1 MEREAQESA
10 EEEVDRSSGGDGG
23 NEVELESYTRA
34 KFTLWAYIIC
44 WTALR
49 LLIQKLRISAA
60 GRQVQEALEAPND
73 PGGTEQTKCELDSYP
88 QGWREQES
96 DSSHEQW
103 NDEDEF
109 LALLG
114 VDHLYPGLNLENGTK
129 EADCKVQ
136 GGVTNTHCR
145 QQEIQHI
152 STHNTEKEELNSHH
166 INTHCGELIEVT
178 QERLSLSINGLNTV
192 ELSTQLDQ
200 GTGELNKQHV
210 NIYNAKHAT
219 TNNTEELKTQDTENT
234 DLTGKACVETN
245 NERRAGS
252 QTAEKKDENIAE
264 EKRKDKSE
272 PHNGRQSPSTKYCGE
287 TFLKVSTSPRTD
299 LFSLND
305 SGKHNLES
313 TSICSAEIH
322 KNIHGNINTHLDRL
336 HSADDK
342 HTCKPEI
349 HSSDSRE
356 VEIRDTGAQSCS
368 QDSELHHKN
377 RNNLDAY
384 CPENFIDTEGIT
396 CFQQRHNI
404 KSGRVNIKH
413 KAPPSQDDV
422 CNGKTSIYK
431 ADDLDSLSRSELKQI
446 KCNEHS
452 LHTHATN
459 KSTKTSGVKGK
470 ALNTA
475 VHCKDALIVFATC
488 RDCNIAEIAPSKT
501 EEYCSTHLNTCDGDT
516 KPHDTLCVS
525 DIHALDLRTESVNSP
540 GSGLPHPLNGKLL
553 PACSEETAPET
564 SVQTGAEK
572 QLQKN
577 PHNQQQ
583 DLESKFLPCS
593 TDCEDVEG
601 IFWLNSPVTA
611 TENNKSTSSYTEGF
625 KQSVTREDRRNRFE
639 EKVWEDSSFP
649 LTLSPLST
657 SVERLAEGITL
668 LQIHNECSDINSHSP
683 EFLISSSHACDRSHY
698 SLSTEEKVKDGSQ
711 ELTRSGEVEDS
722 LYPKHGQSI
731 EDELHPPFHSAK
743 SNHFEIRTGN
753 CISSKPVETQAPQF
767 TVCQPTH
774 THEQCV
780 NALNNHTLFVDLKH
794 KRSIST
800 PQGNVNESS
809 FPETSTIKTVEDS
822 KASFVEKDNP
832 QSDQIKPCWNL
843 HVYNNTAS
851 EKSAEAKE
859 AVGVCNPWLEP
870 YSDGPESDSEDSDQ
884 TNSPSL
890 TFDHNEGALQ
900 RGLVN
905 LDLKKRS
912 DVLCPVDWSSED
924 SAVSGLGED
933 LENIHCD
940 FYPPHVEN
948 LEHPTQKEY
957 LEKDTCLRSECNI
970 VSTDDKLHNNQ
981 KYHIDSPLIQSVSN
995 GLGLFTQ
1002 SGQCKDINHTHI
1014 HTSICG
1020 CIQTDLDSLSSQPH
1034 QPCIDVLKSSPGY
1047 LETQNPLKQDK
1058 QKELSSSTHLK
1069 SHIGIRSCGEKEDS
1083 SLILS
1088 GVNTIRYTQSE
1099 VLISSRSLEPIPET
1113 DCFLDNFPNPNDDT
1127 FLGDKKTETEKF
1139 GSEKMKPSES
1149 DQDILG
1155 VASCEHRLSVCKGK
1169 SEDQPCSAPSDLNED
1184 KSLQN
1189 DEATSIKCPS
1199 TGSLELDTSSINSED
1214 QEEQRSPLAGPT
1226 VKSQHTKS
1234 KVKPSKFSV
1243 FSKMPSFRRG
1253 KNMARDGR
1261 VSKGEISPRDSQDR
1275 GEDLLFY
1282 RSHLTQDA
1290 GRDPESQ
1297 PDNSDDEVFYKSEDG
1312 NKQPGLQI
1320 DTEEEEEEEDVFGHV
1335 QGTGDMEGSEMPQLK
1350 QSTGSESSSCRRS
1363 KSTEGLSFRLRFAQ
1377 AHKSLSSLFESR
1389 SMDKYNECPESED
1402 TRTKLSWRKQKR
1414 AKEVDLLRRTMS
1426 VPDTDKDGNKAMQ
1439 RHTDPLSKRGVLR
1452 DGVGTSLQDSKS
1464 DGRNRRC
1471 LSITFIDSSEA
1482 SPTGDSGPLSPM
1494 APVASQLSSTCSKM
1508 PPGSSENPES
1518 PMRPMSPKPSSPR
1531 SAGQKQRFRYPSS
1544 RANTLSL
1551 IILGQSVSVSDPPE
1565 RPRSLKPKVGRQGSL
1580 SPLGT
1585 SSHLEDGSIDS
1596 PSPSSIITSMTD
1608 NEFEPS
1614 VSLKVSPGSPHLSS
1628 HSTVMKMVN
1637 SSPAGSSSPRTR
1649 SGSSIG
1655 IVPILP
1661 MQVGLQ
1667 RHCFRDD
1674 LWIEEE
1680 KKRQRRLTRTAPKRG
1695 THPLEELEEVR
1706 TRLSLCALKVFPGM
1720 PLRSL
1725 SFSHS
1730 TPIGLDCLG
1739 WRRRMSSP
1747 AVILPDGAPEKLG
1760 VGDEAGSEEDLYEE
1774 LRSSGHRFPHPG
1786 GAGEQ
1791 LAINELISDGSVVYA
1806 EALWDHVTMDDQELG
1821 FKAGDVIEVVD
1832 ATNKE
1837 WWWGRILDSE
1847 GWFPASFVRLRVN
1860 QDEPMEDY
1868 LAQLEEAQ
1876 EEQSSG
1882 VGLLLGPGLPC
1893 KEQMRTNVI
1902 NEIMSTERDYI
1913 KHLKD
1918 ICEGYI
1924 KQCRKRMDMF
1934 TEEQLCTIFGNIED
1948 IYRFQKKF
1956 LKCLEKRFNKD
1967 EPHLSEIGSCFLEH
1981 QTDFQ
1986 IYSEYCNNHPN
1997 ACVQLSKLMKLNKY
2011 VFFFEACRLLQ
2022 KMIDISLDG
2031 FLLTPVQK
2039 ICKYPLQL
2047 AELLKYTN
2055 PQHRDYKDVEAALN
2069 GMKNV
2074 ARLINER
2081 KRRLE
2086 NVDKI
2091 AQWQSS
2097 IEDWEGE
2104 DILSRSSDLI
2114 YSGELT
2120 KISPPHAKSQQRM
2133 FFLFNHQMVYC
2144 KKDLLRRDILY
2155 YKGRMDMDQMEVL
2168 DVEDGKDREL
2178 NVSVKNAVKLRS
2190 LSGDEIHL
2198 LCAKKPEQ
2206 KQRWL
2211 RAFGDEREQV
2221 QHDRET
2227 GFSITEVQKKQ
2238 AMLNACKSHPA
2249 GKPKAV
2255 TRPYYDFLLR
2265 QKHPTLPTSL
2275 PQQQVFMLAEPK
2287 RKSSNFWH
2295 NIGRLTPFKK

>member
-1 MEREAQESA
+1 MGAVFSWISRHICMLIKHTAAISM
-10 EEEVDRSSGGDGG
+10 
-23 NEVELESYTRA
+23 
-34 KFTLWAYIIC
+34 LW
-44 WTALR
+44 T
-49 LLIQKLRISAA
+49 
-60 GRQVQEALEAPND
+60 VQEALEAPNN
-73 PGGTEQTKCELDSYP
+73 PGGAEQTKRELDSCS

-96 DSSHEQW
+96 DSSHEPW
-103 NDEDEF
+103 NNEDKF
-109 LALLG
+109 SSLLG
-114 VDHLYPGLNLENGTK
+114 VEHLYPGLSLGNGPEET
-129 EADCKVQ
+129 DCKAQ
-136 GGVTNTHCR
+136 AGVTNTHCKG
-145 QQEIQHI
+145 QKI
-152 STHNTEKEELNSHH
+152 HH
-166 INTHCGELIEVT
+166 INTHCGELTEVS
-178 QERLSLSINGLNTV
+178 QERLSQSTNGLNTA
-192 ELSTQLDQ
+192 ELNQ
-200 GTGELNKQHV
+200 GTGELKTQHINTHNPKQT
-210 NIYNAKHAT
+210 T
-219 TNNTEELKTQDTENT
+219 TNNTKELKTQHTENT
-234 DLTGKACVETN
+234 DLTGTACVEIKD
-245 NERRAGS
+245 EERAGS
-252 QTAEKKDENIAE
+252 QSTEKTDDSIAVG
-264 EKRKDKSE
+264 KRKDISD
-272 PHNGRQSPSTKYCGE
+272 PHSVRCSSLTKYCRE
-287 TFLKVSTSPRTD
+287 VRSCSQTTD
-299 LFSLND
+299 PFNLNG
-305 SGKHNLES
+305 SGKNHTEI
-313 TSICSAEIH
+313 TGICSAELH
-322 KNIHGNINTHLDRL
+322 KHFHSNIDTHLDIL
-336 HSADDK
+336 HNTDK
-342 HTCKPEI
+342 SEI
-349 HSSDSRE
+349 HSSGSRE
-356 VEIRDTGAQSCS
+356 VDIRDTGALSCS
-368 QDSELHHKN
+368 QDSDLQHKN
-377 RNNLDAY
+377 DNNPHAH
-384 CPENFIDTEGIT
+384 CPESIIDTACTT
-396 CFQQRHNI
+396 CYVQQRHTINSGCVTI
-404 KSGRVNIKH
+404 KRKSTL
-413 KAPPSQDDV
+413 SQDDV
-422 CNGKTSIYK
+422 CNGKTSFDN
-431 ADDLDSLSRSELKQI
+431 ADELDSLSRSAVKQI
-446 KCNEHS
+446 HCNANS
-452 LHTHATN
+452 LHTHALENESTN
-459 KSTKTSGVKGK
+459 TSGVKEK

-475 VHCKDALIVFATC
+475 GHCRDALIVLTAC
-488 RDCNIAEIAPSKT
+488 RDCNIAETAPSKT
-501 EEYCSTHLNTCDGDT
+501 EEYCTTHLNTCDGET
-516 KPHDTLCVS
+516 KTHDTLSVS
-525 DIHALDLRTESVNSP
+525 GIHSLHLGTESVNSP

-553 PACSEETAPET
+553 PACSDETAAENL
-564 SVQTGAEK
+564 VEHTGAEK

-577 PHNQQQ
+577 PQ
-583 DLESKFLPCS
+583 DQPHQKIESKFLPCS
-593 TDCEDVEG
+593 TDCQDVDG

-611 TENNKSTSSYTEGF
+611 TENKSTLSNTGGF
-625 KQSVTREDRRNRFE
+625 VCREDRRNTFE

-657 SVERLAEGITL
+657 SGERLSEGISL
-668 LQIHNECSDINSHSP
+668 LQIHNECKDNNSHSP
-683 EFLISSSHACDRSHY
+683 ELLISSGHSCDRSHY
-698 SLSTEEKVKDGSQ
+698 SLSTKEKVKDPSQ
-711 ELTRSGEVEDS
+711 EPTRSEEVEDN
-722 LYPKHGQSI
+722 LYPKHGPSI
-731 EDELHPPFHSAK
+731 EDELHLPFHSAK
-743 SNHFEIRTGN
+743 SSQSEIWTEN
-753 CISSKPVETQAPQF
+753 CILSKPVETQAPLF

-780 NALNNHTLFVDLKH
+780 NVLNNHTLFIDLKH
-794 KRSIST
+794 KKSISSS
-800 PQGNVNESS
+800 QGNVTKIQFPESS
-809 FPETSTIKTVEDS
+809 TVTT
-822 KASFVEKDNP
+822 VQKDNP
-832 QSDQIKPCWNL
+832 QSEQTESHWNL
-843 HVYNNTAS
+843 PVYSNTAS

-870 YSDGPESDSEDSDQ
+870 FSDGPESDSEDSDQ
-884 TNSPSL
+884 TNFLSL
-890 TFDHNEGALQ
+890 TFDQHEGALQ
-900 RGLVN
+900 RGLVT
-905 LDLKKRS
+905 LDGLKKRS
-912 DVLCPVDWSSED
+912 DVLFPVDWSSED

-933 LENIHCD
+933 FESIHCD
-940 FYPPHVEN
+940 FYPGHVGNPEQ
-948 LEHPTQKEY
+948 LIQKEY
-957 LEKDTCLRSECNI
+957 LEKDKCLHSECNI
-970 VSTDDKLHNNQ
+970 VSTDDKLPHDQ
-981 KYHIDSPLIQSVSN
+981 KCHVESQPIQSVPN
-995 GLGLFTQ
+995 GLSLFTQ
-1002 SGQCKDINHTHI
+1002 SGQCKHV
-1014 HTSICG
+1014 HTSLSG
-1020 CIQTDLDSLSSQPH
+1020 YIQETDLDSQPQ
-1034 QPCIDVLKSSPGY
+1034 QPSTEDLK
-1047 LETQNPLKQDK
+1047 TQNPLKQDQ
-1058 QKELSSSTHLK
+1058 QKELSSSNQLK
-1069 SHIGIRSCGEKEDS
+1069 SHNGIRNCTDKEDS
-1083 SLILS
+1083 SLSLS
-1088 GVNTIRYTQSE
+1088 GVKTIRYTQAE
-1099 VLISSRSLEPIPET
+1099 VLLPSRSLEPIPET
-1113 DCFLDNFPNPNDDT
+1113 DCSLDNFPNPNDDS
-1127 FLGDKKTETEKF
+1127 FIGDKKTETEKC
-1139 GSEKMKPSES
+1139 GNEKMKPSES

-1155 VASCEHRLSVCKGK
+1155 VASCEHSLSICKGK
-1169 SEDQPCSAPSDLNED
+1169 PEDQPCPAPSHLNDD

-1199 TGSLELDTSSINSED
+1199 TGSFELDTSSINSED
-1214 QEEQRSPLAGPT
+1214 QEEQKSPLAGPT
-1226 VKSQHTKS
+1226 VKSHSKS

-1253 KNMARDGR
+1253 KSMARDGR

-1275 GEDLLFY
+1275 GEEL
-1282 RSHLTQDA
+1282 HLIQDP

-1297 PDNSDDEVFYKSEDG
+1297 PDNSDDEVFYKSEVV
-1312 NKQPGLQI
+1312 NKQTGLQV
-1320 DTEEEEEEEDVFGHV
+1320 DTEDEEEEEDVFGHV

-1350 QSTGSESSSCRRS
+1350 QSTGSECSNCRRS
-1363 KSTEGLSFRLRFAQ
+1363 KSTDGLSFRLRFAQ

-1389 SMDKYNECPESED
+1389 SLDKYNECPELED
-1402 TRTKLSWRKQKR
+1402 TRTKLLWKKHKR
-1414 AKEVDLLRRTMS
+1414 AKEVDLLRRTLS
-1426 VPDTDKDGNKAMQ
+1426 VPDTDGNKAMQ

-1452 DGVGTSLQDSKS
+1452 DGVGNSLQDNKS
-1464 DGRNRRC
+1464 DGRSRRC
-1471 LSITFIDSSEA
+1471 FSITFIDSSEA
-1482 SPTGDSGPLSPM
+1482 LPSGDSGPVSPM
-1494 APVASQLSSTCSKM
+1494 APLASQLLSSCSKM
-1508 PPGSSENPES
+1508 PSGSSENPDS

-1580 SPLGT
+1580 SPLGA
-1585 SSHLEDGSIDS
+1585 SNHLEDGSIDS
-1596 PSPSSIITSMTD
+1596 PSPISTIMSMTD

-1614 VSLKVSPGSPHLSS
+1614 VSLKVSPGSPRLFS
-1628 HSTVMKMVN
+1628 HSTVMKTVK
-1637 SSPAGSSSPRTR
+1637 SPPAGSSSLSTR
-1649 SGSSIG
+1649 SRISTT
-1655 IVPILP
+1655 LP
-1661 MQVGLQ
+1661 MRGGFQ

-1680 KKRQRRLTRTAPKRG
+1680 KKRQRRLRRGAPKRG
-1695 THPLEELEEVR
+1695 THLLEEIEEVR
-1706 TRLSLCALKVFPGM
+1706 TRLSICALKVFPGM

-1730 TPIGLDCLG
+1730 TPTGLDCLS

-1747 AVILPDGAPEKLG
+1747 AHRSIRLCAAMRTQQGGAEGSVPLPGGSCGSSSGSSGLSPGSDSDASLGPGTYSGYGGTLRGILSRYWSLESLHSTTAVILPDGAPEKLG

-1774 LRSSGHRFPHPG
+1774 LRNSGHRFPHPG

-1868 LAQLEEAQ
+1868 LAQLEKAH

-2168 DVEDGKDREL
+2168 DVEDGKDKEM

-2190 LSGDEIHL
+2190 LGGEEVHL

>member
-1 MEREAQESA
+1 MEQAQESA

-23 NEVELESYTRA
+23 NETELESYNRA
-34 KFTLWAYIIC
+34 KFTLWASIIC

-49 LLIQKLRISAA
+49 LLIQKLRMGAA
-60 GRQVQEALEAPND
+60 ERQVQEALGTPND
-73 PGGTEQTKCELDSYP
+73 PVGAEQTKCECDLYP

-96 DSSHEQW
+96 DSSHKPW
-103 NDEDEF
+103 NNEDEF
-109 LALLG
+109 SALLG
-114 VDHLYPGLNLENGTK
+114 VEHLYPGLSLENGPEET
-129 EADCKVQ
+129 DYKVQ
-136 GGVTNTHCR
+136 AGLKNTHCR
-145 QQEIQHI
+145 GQEIQHI
-152 STHNTEKEELNSHH
+152 NTLNTEKEELNTHL
-166 INTHCGELIEVT
+166 INTHCGALTEVT
-178 QERLSLSINGLNTV
+178 QERSLSLSINGLDTV
-192 ELSTQLDQ
+192 ELSTQVVQ
-200 GTGELNKQHV
+200 GTGEQNTQHV
-210 NIYNAKHAT
+210 HTHNLKHT
-219 TNNTEELKTQDTENT
+219 TTKNTEKLKTQDTKNT
-234 DLTGKACVETN
+234 DVTRTACVETN
-245 NERRAGS
+245 NEERAGL
-252 QTAEKKDENIAE
+252 QNTEKTDDSIAGERIKDT
-264 EKRKDKSE
+264 SE
-272 PHNGRQSPSTKYCGE
+272 PRSGRCSSSTKE
-287 TFLKVSTSPRTD
+287 TYIDVRSCLQTTD
-299 LFSLND
+299 PFSLNG
-305 SGKHNLES
+305 SGKNNIEIKG
-313 TSICSAEIH
+313 ICSAEIN
-322 KNIHGNINTHLDRL
+322 KNIHGNIDKHLDRL
-336 HSADDK
+336 HN
-342 HTCKPEI
+342 TNKPEI
-349 HSSDSRE
+349 HSTDSRE
-356 VEIRDTGAQSCS
+356 VAIKDTGALICS
-368 QDSELHHKN
+368 DLHHKN
-377 RNNLDAY
+377 DNNPHAL
-384 CPENFIDTEGIT
+384 CPESFIDTACTT
-396 CFQQRHNI
+396 CFQQRQTI
-404 KSGRVNIKH
+404 RSGCVTIKH
-413 KAPPSQDDV
+413 KSLLSQDDI
-422 CNGKTSIYK
+422 CNGKSSIYN
-431 ADDLDSLSRSELKQI
+431 ADELDSLSRSELKQI
-446 KCNEHS
+446 RRNEYI
-452 LHTHATN
+452 LHAQTHESGSTN
-459 KSTKTSGVKGK
+459 TTGVKEN

-475 VHCKDALIVFATC
+475 ADCNDALIVFTAC
-488 RDCNIAEIAPSKT
+488 RDCNITEKSPSETKESCT
-501 EEYCSTHLNTCDGDT
+501 AHLNTCHGDT
-516 KPHDTLCVS
+516 KTHDTLSVS
-525 DIHALDLRTESVNSP
+525 GIHLLHLGAESVK
-540 GSGLPHPLNGKLL
+540 SGLRQSFNGKVL
-553 PACSEETAPET
+553 PACSDETAAEIL
-564 SVQTGAEK
+564 VHTGAEK

-577 PHNQQQ
+577 PHDQQQ

-593 TDCEDVEG
+593 TDCQDFDRIV
-601 IFWLNSPVTA
+601 WLNSQVTG
-611 TENNKSTSSYTEGF
+611 TENKSTLSHTGGV
-625 KQSVTREDRRNRFE
+625 KRSVSREDRRNRFE
-639 EKVWEDSSFP
+639 ERVLEDSSFP
-649 LTLSPLST
+649 LTPLPLST
-657 SVERLAEGITL
+657 SLERH
-668 LQIHNECSDINSHSP
+668 QIHSECKDINSHSP
-683 EFLISSSHACDRSHY
+683 ELLISTSRSCDRSHY
-698 SLSTEEKVKDGSQ
+698 SLSTEEKVKNQSQ
-711 ELTRSGEVEDS
+711 KLTRSEEVEDNPYS
-722 LYPKHGQSI
+722 KHGQRI
-731 EDELHPPFHSAK
+731 DDKLHLPFHSTK
-743 SNHFEIRTGN
+743 SSQSAIWTEN
-753 CISSKPVETQAPQF
+753 CILSNPVETQAPIF
-767 TVCQPTH
+767 TVCQPRH

-780 NALNNHTLFVDLKH
+780 NVLNNHTLFVDLKH
-794 KRSIST
+794 KRSISSS
-800 PQGNVNESS
+800 QGNVIEIP
-809 FPETSTIKTVEDS
+809 FPETSPVKT
-822 KASFVEKDNP
+822 VEKDNP
-832 QSDQIKPCWNL
+832 KLNQLEPHWTFA
-843 HVYNNTAS
+843 VYNNTAS
-851 EKSAEAKE
+851 EKSSDAKE
-859 AVGVCNPWLEP
+859 AVGVCNPLLVP
-870 YSDGPESDSEDSDQ
+870 FSDGPESDSEYSGQ
-884 TNSPSL
+884 TTFLAL
-890 TFDHNEGALQ
+890 TFDQKEGALQ
-900 RGLVN
+900 QGLVT
-905 LDLKKRS
+905 LDGLKKPS
-912 DVLCPVDWSSED
+912 DVRFPVDWSSED

-933 LENIHCD
+933 FESTHCD
-940 FYPPHVEN
+940 FCTGQEKDSKQQI
-948 LEHPTQKEY
+948 QKES
-957 LEKDTCLRSECNI
+957 LGKDKHFECNI
-970 VSTDDKLHNNQ
+970 VSTDDKLHHYQ
-981 KYHIDSPLIQSVSN
+981 TCHVDSQPIQSVPN
-995 GLGLFTQ
+995 GLSPFEH
-1002 SGQCKDINHTHI
+1002 SGQCKHINHTHK
-1014 HTSICG
+1014 HTSLSG
-1020 CIQTDLDSLSSQPH
+1020 YIQETDLDSFSSQPH
-1034 QPCIDVLKSSPGY
+1034 QPEDP
-1047 LETQNPLKQDK
+1047 ETRNPLKQDK
-1058 QKELSSSTHLK
+1058 QNELSSSTQLK
-1069 SHIGIRSCGEKEDS
+1069 FHNSIRSCAEKEDS
-1083 SLILS
+1083 SLPTS
-1088 GVNTIRYTQSE
+1088 GLKTIRYTQSE
-1099 VLISSRSLEPIPET
+1099 VLLPSRSLEPIPET
-1113 DCFLDNFPNPNDDT
+1113 DCSLGNFPNPNDVT
-1127 FLGDKKTETEKF
+1127 FLGDQTTETEKV
-1139 GSEKMKPSES
+1139 GNEKMKPSAS

-1155 VASCEHRLSVCKGK
+1155 IESCEHSSSLCKGK
-1169 SEDQPCSAPSDLNED
+1169 SEDQPCSASSDLIED

-1189 DEATSIKCPS
+1189 DEDTSIKCPS

-1214 QEEQRSPLAGPT
+1214 QEEQRSPLAGPN
-1226 VKSQHTKS
+1226 VKSQHSKS

-1253 KNMARDGR
+1253 KSIARDGG
-1261 VSKGEISPRDSQDR
+1261 VSKGEISPRDLQDR
-1275 GEDLLFY
+1275 GENLL
-1282 RSHLTQDA
+1282 SHLSQDA

-1297 PDNSDDEVFYKSEDG
+1297 LDNSDDEVFYKSEVV
-1312 NKQPGLQI
+1312 NKQTELQV
-1320 DTEEEEEEEDVFGHV
+1320 DTEEEEEEDDVFGH
-1335 QGTGDMEGSEMPQLK
+1335 GTGDMEGLEMPQLK
-1350 QSTGSESSSCRRS
+1350 QSTGSECSSYRRS

-1377 AHKSLSSLFESR
+1377 AHKSLSSFFESR

-1402 TRTKLSWRKQKR
+1402 TRTKLSWKKQKR
-1414 AKEVDLLRRTMS
+1414 AKEVDLLRRTLS
-1426 VPDTDKDGNKAMQ
+1426 VPDTEKDGTKVMQ

-1452 DGVGTSLQDSKS
+1452 DGVGTSLKDSKS
-1464 DGRNRRC
+1464 NGRSRRC

-1482 SPTGDSGPLSPM
+1482 LTSGDSGPLSPT
-1494 APVASQLSSTCSKM
+1494 APLASQQLSCCSKM
-1508 PPGSSENPES
+1508 PSGNSENPEL
-1518 PMRPMSPKPSSPR
+1518 PIRPMSPKPSSPR

-1551 IILGQSVSVSDPPE
+1551 IILGQSVSVSEPPE

-1580 SPLGT
+1580 SPLGP
-1585 SSHLEDGSIDS
+1585 SNYLEDGSIDS
-1596 PSPSSIITSMTD
+1596 PSPINIVTSTTD

-1614 VSLKVSPGSPHLSS
+1614 VSLKVSPGSPSLFRN
-1628 HSTVMKMVN
+1628 STVMKTVT
-1637 SSPAGSSSPRTR
+1637 SPPAGSSSMRTTSR
-1649 SGSSIG
+1649 SSVGTTLS
-1655 IVPILP
+1655 
-1661 MQVGLQ
+1661 MQGGLQ
-1667 RHCFRDD
+1667 TCCFRDD
-1674 LWIEEE
+1674 LWIEDE
-1680 KKRQRRLTRTAPKRG
+1680 KKRQKRLTRGTAKRG
-1695 THPLEELEEVR
+1695 SHPLEEIEEVR

-1730 TPIGLDCLG
+1730 TPTGLDFLS

-1760 VGDEAGSEEDLYEE
+1760 VGDEAGSEEDIYEE
-1774 LRSSGHRFPHPG
+1774 LRNSGHRFPHPG

-1882 VGLLLGPGLPC
+1882 VGMLLGPGLPC

-1956 LKCLEKRFNKD
+1956 LKCLEKRFNKE

-2190 LSGDEIHL
+2190 LSGDEVHL
-2198 LCAKKPEQ
+2198 LYAKKPEQ

-2211 RAFGDEREQV
+2211 RAFRDEREQV

>member
-1 MEREAQESA
+1 MLS
-10 EEEVDRSSGGDGG
+10 VMCF
-23 NEVELESYTRA
+23 LRA
-34 KFTLWAYIIC
+34 FFT
-44 WTALR
+44 
-49 LLIQKLRISAA
+49 
-60 GRQVQEALEAPND
+60 VQEALEAPND
-73 PGGTEQTKCELDSYP
+73 PGGAEQTKCELDSYP

-96 DSSHEQW
+96 DSSHEPW

-109 LALLG
+109 SALLE
-114 VDHLYPGLNLENGTK
+114 VEHLYPGLNLEAAPEK
-129 EADCKVQ
+129 SDCKVQ
-136 GGVTNTHCR
+136 GGGTNTHCR
-145 QQEIQHI
+145 EQEIQHI
-152 STHNTEKEELNSHH
+152 NTLNPEKEELKRH
-166 INTHCGELIEVT
+166 INAHRGELTEVT
-178 QERLSLSINGLNTV
+178 QEGLSLSVNGLNTA
-192 ELSTQLDQ
+192 EHDQ
-200 GTGELNKQHV
+200 GTGEVNTQHV
-210 NIYNAKHAT
+210 NTHGSKHT
-219 TNNTEELKTQDTENT
+219 HTITNHTEELKTQDTENT
-234 DLTGKACVETN
+234 EFTGKTCVETN
-245 NERRAGS
+245 SEETAGS
-252 QTAEKKDENIAE
+252 QAVEKKDENIAK
-264 EKRKDKSE
+264 EKRKDYTE
-272 PHNGRQSPSTKYCGE
+272 PHDETQSSSTKYCAK
-287 TFLKVSTSPRTD
+287 TYRKVSTYSQRTD
-299 LFSLND
+299 LFRLNN
-305 SGKHNLES
+305 SGKHNSES
-313 TSICSAEIH
+313 TSECSAEIH
-322 KNIHGNINTHLDRL
+322 NSNINTLCDRL
-336 HSADDK
+336 HS
-342 HTCKPEI
+342 TEI

-356 VEIRDTGAQSCS
+356 GEIRDTGGQRCS
-368 QDSELHHKN
+368 QDSDLHQTN
-377 RNNLDAY
+377 SNNLDAH
-384 CPENFIDTEGIT
+384 CPETFIDTEGTT
-396 CFQQRHNI
+396 CFQQRHSI
-404 KSGRVNIKH
+404 TPGCVNIEH
-413 KAPPSQDDV
+413 KAPPSQNDI

-431 ADDLDSLSRSELKQI
+431 ADELDLLSRSERKQI
-446 KCNEHS
+446 NCNEYA
-452 LHTHATN
+452 LHTHAPNESTN
-459 KSTKTSGVKGK
+459 TSGVNRK
-470 ALNTA
+470 ALNTS
-475 VHCKDALIVFATC
+475 VHCKDALIVFTTC
-488 RDCNIAEIAPSKT
+488 RDCNVAEIAPSKT
-501 EEYCSTHLNTCDGDT
+501 EEYSSTHLNTCDGDT

-525 DIHALDLRTESVNSP
+525 GDHLGTESVNSP
-540 GSGLPHPLNGKLL
+540 ASGLLHPLNGQLL
-553 PACSEETAPET
+553 PACSEETAAET
-564 SVQTGAEK
+564 ILHTEAET
-572 QLQKN
+572 QLQN
-577 PHNQQQ
+577 PPHDQHQ
-583 DLESKFLPCS
+583 DLETKFLPCS
-593 TDCEDVEG
+593 TDCHDDDR
-601 IFWLNSPVTA
+601 IIWRKPPVVA
-611 TENNKSTSSYTEGF
+611 TESNESTLPYTGGF
-625 KQSVTREDRRNRFE
+625 KQFVIREDRRDRFE
-639 EKVWEDSSFP
+639 EKAWEDSSFP

-657 SVERLAEGITL
+657 SVERLAEGTTFI
-668 LQIHNECSDINSHSP
+668 QIHHECKDVDSHNPELLTFSSHS
-683 EFLISSSHACDRSHY
+683 CDVSHY
-698 SLSTEEKVKDGSQ
+698 SLSTEEKVKDPSQ
-711 ELTRSGEVEDS
+711 ELTRSEEVEDS

-731 EDELHPPFHSAK
+731 KDEHHPPFHSAK
-743 SNHFEIRTGN
+743 SNHSEIRSEN
-753 CISSKPVETQAPQF
+753 CVLSNPVETQAPLF
-767 TVCQPTH
+767 TFCQPTH

-780 NALNNHTLFVDLKH
+780 NVLNSHTLFIDLKH
-794 KRSIST
+794 KRSISS
-800 PQGNVNESS
+800 PRGNESP

-822 KASFVEKDNP
+822 KACFVEKNDP
-832 QSDQIKPCWNL
+832 QSDQIEPCWNL
-843 HVYNNTAS
+843 SVHNNTAS

-859 AVGVCNPWLEP
+859 AVAVCNPWLEP
-870 YSDGPESDSEDSDQ
+870 FSDGPESDSEDSDQ
-884 TNSPSL
+884 TNSLVL
-890 TFDHNEGALQ
+890 TFDQNEGALQ
-900 RGLVN
+900 LDLVSF
-905 LDLKKRS
+905 DGLKKRS
-912 DVLCPVDWSSED
+912 DGLCPVDWSSED

-933 LENIHCD
+933 LESIHCD
-940 FYPPHVEN
+940 FYPPKVEN
-948 LEHPTQKEY
+948 LGQPTQKEY
-957 LEKDTCLRSECNI
+957 LEKDSCLHSECNI
-970 VSTDDKLHNNQ
+970 ISTDDKLHNDQ
-981 KYHIDSPLIQSVSN
+981 KCHIDSHLIQSVPN
-995 GLGLFTQ
+995 GLGPFTH
-1002 SGQCKDINHTHI
+1002 SEQCKDINHTHI
-1014 HTSICG
+1014 YTSLCG
-1020 CIQTDLDSLSSQPH
+1020 CMQETDLDSFSSQPH
-1034 QPCIDVLKSSPGY
+1034 QPCTEVLKSSPDC
-1047 LETQNPLKQDK
+1047 LETQDPLKQDD
-1058 QKELSSSTHLK
+1058 QKELFSSTQLK
-1069 SHIGIRSCGEKEDS
+1069 SHNSIGSCREKEDS
-1083 SLILS
+1083 SLALS
-1088 GVNTIRYTQSE
+1088 GEKTIRYTQPE
-1099 VLISSRSLEPIPET
+1099 VLLTSRSLEPIPET
-1113 DCFLDNFPNPNDDT
+1113 DCILDNFSNLNDDT
-1127 FLGDKKTETEKF
+1127 FLGDKETDTEKF
-1139 GSEKMKPSES
+1139 GSKKMKPSES

-1155 VASCEHRLSVCKGK
+1155 VASCKHRLAVCKGK
-1169 SEDQPCSAPSDLNED
+1169 SEDQPCSAPLDLNED

-1189 DEATSIKCPS
+1189 NEATSIKCPS

-1214 QEEQRSPLAGPT
+1214 QEEQRSPVAGPT
-1226 VKSQHTKS
+1226 VKSQQTKS

-1243 FSKMPSFRRG
+1243 FSKMSSFRRG
-1253 KNMARDGR
+1253 KSMARDGS
-1261 VSKGEISPRDSQDR
+1261 VSKGEISPKDSQDR
-1275 GEDLLFY
+1275 GEDLLFS

-1297 PDNSDDEVFYKSEDG
+1297 TDNSDDEVFYKSEAG
-1312 NKQPGLQI
+1312 NKQPGLRA
-1320 DTEEEEEEEDVFGHV
+1320 DTEEEEVEEDVFDHV
-1335 QGTGDMEGSEMPQLK
+1335 QGTGDTEGSEMSQLK
-1350 QSTGSESSSCRRS
+1350 QNTGSECSSCRRS

-1426 VPDTDKDGNKAMQ
+1426 VPDTDKDGNKALQ

-1452 DGVGTSLQDSKS
+1452 DGVGASLQDSKS

-1471 LSITFIDSSEA
+1471 LSITLIDS
-1482 SPTGDSGPLSPM
+1482 SPTGDSGPVSPM
-1494 APVASQLSSTCSKM
+1494 SPLANQLSSSCSKM
-1508 PPGSSENPES
+1508 PPGSSENPEL

-1580 SPLGT
+1580 SPLST
-1585 SSHLEDGSIDS
+1585 SSHLDDGSVDS
-1596 PSPSSIITSMTD
+1596 PSPISTITSMTA

-1614 VSLKVSPGSPHLSS
+1614 ISQKVSPGSPHLSS
-1628 HSTVMKMVN
+1628 HSTVMKMMN
-1637 SSPAGSSSPRTR
+1637 SSPAGSPSPTTR
-1649 SGSSIG
+1649 SGSSMSTT
-1655 IVPILP
+1655 LP
-1661 MQVGLQ
+1661 MKVRLQ

-1680 KKRQRRLTRTAPKRG
+1680 KKRQRRLMRATPKRG

-1720 PLRSL
+1720 PLRS
-1725 SFSHS
+1725 FSHS

-1747 AVILPDGAPEKLG
+1747 AVIVPDGAPEKLG
-1760 VGDEAGSEEDLYEE
+1760 GGDEAGSEEDLYEE

-1924 KQCRKRMDMF
+1924 KQCRRRMDMF

-2190 LSGDEIHL
+2190 LSGDEVHL

-2221 QHDRET
+2221 QHDQET